1 MAIINN
7 SASDTYGYGR
17 DNQDSAISNVAT
29 ANLVEQY
36 SISGSKNVQN
46 KSFRPGEILSYYIT
60 ATNTGTD
67 SLYNVTFTDDL
78 GGVGG
83 LLTYVDDISI
93 CKLKWCY
100 FADNSSFS

>member
-1 MAIINN
+1 M
-7 SASDTYGYGR
+7 
-17 DNQDSAISNVAT
+17 
-29 ANLVEQY
+29 VEQY

-46 KSFRPGEILSYYIT
+46 KSFRPGEILFCYIT

-83 LLTYVDDISI
+83 LLTYVDGSISI